1 MLKLNLKNLSLW
13 EILPFSLLIIFCAPI
28 FIVLSSL
35 FGDYSDNWS
44 HLYNYVLGDY
54 ISSTV
59 ILIFGVSI
67 LVFFIGTITAW
78 IVTNYDFYG
87 KSFFEWSLILPLSIP
102 PYILA
107 YTFTGLF
114 DPFGDANNLMRNIF
128 NLSSDVSVF
137 PNVRNIYGAI
147 LVFSF
152 TLYPYV
158 YLVSRSAF
166 LNQSKSMKESAR
178 LLGLSEIGVFFK
190 LGLPIIRPAV
200 IGGLMLV
207 IMETLSD
214 FGAVDHFAIQT
225 FTTGIFRTWYG
236 MYDLQTAMQLA
247 SLLLLIV
254 GLFFIL
260 ERNSRN
266 NAAFTANNASFVN
279 DNEVKLSG
287 VKSFGA
293 FLACFIPLFVGFILP
308 ITELIF
314 WSFVNES
321 TFFNQKFLQTSF
333 NTISLAIFAGL
344 ITAFLA
350 LIINFSIRLK
360 PGVIIKKLNSLLSI
374 GYAVPGLI
382 LAVGM
387 VQLLIYIDS
396 NFLDSTD
403 IALTGSLFGLLVAYM
418 IKTYA
423 LANSSIESGYE
434 GINSYIDESSKLL
447 GTTGW
452 RMLRRVHVPLMKTSF
467 LTAALLVMSEV
478 VKELPA
484 TLILRPFNFET
495 LAVSTYIYAAE
506 ERMIQAASPAIA
518 IVLIGLIPI
527 VFLSKMIRS
536 SSQSTEK

>member
-1 MLKLNLKNLSLW
+1 MNLKNLSPW
-13 EILPFSLLIIFCAPI
+13 EILPFLLLIIFCAPI

-360 PGVIIKKLNSLLSI
+360 PGVIIKKLSSLLSI

-396 NFLDSTD
+396 NFLDTTD
-403 IALTGSLFGLLVAYM
+403 IVLTGSLFGLLVAYI

-447 GTTGW
+447 GATGW
-452 RMLRRVHVPLMKTSF
+452 SMLRRVHVPLMKTSF

-536 SSQSTEK
+536 SSQSKEK

>member
-1 MLKLNLKNLSLW
+1 MNLKNLSPW
-13 EILPFSLLIIFCAPI
+13 EIFPFLLLIIFCAPI

-114 DPFGDANNLMRNIF
+114 DSFGDANNLMRNIF

-360 PGVIIKKLNSLLSI
+360 PGVIIKKLSSLLSI

-396 NFLDSTD
+396 NFLDTTD
-403 IALTGSLFGLLVAYM
+403 IVLTGSLFGLLVAYI

-447 GTTGW
+447 GATGW
-452 RMLRRVHVPLMKTSF
+452 SMLRRVHVPLMKTSF

-536 SSQSTEK
+536 SSQSKEK

>member
-1 MLKLNLKNLSLW
+1 MNLKNLSLW

-114 DPFGDANNLMRNIF
+114 DSFGDANNLMRNIF

-158 YLVSRSAF
+158 YLVSRSSF
-166 LNQSKSMKESAR
+166 LNQSKSMKEAAR
-178 LLGLSEIGVFFK
+178 LLGLSEIGIFFK

-360 PGVIIKKLNSLLSI
+360 PGVIIKKLSSLLSI

-396 NFLDSTD
+396 NFLNTTD
-403 IALTGSLFGLLVAYM
+403 IVLTGSLFGLLVAYI

-452 RMLRRVHVPLMKTSF
+452 SMLRRVHVPLMKTSF

-536 SSQSTEK
+536 SSQSKEK

>member
-166 LNQSKSMKESAR
+166 LNQSKSMKESGR

-452 RMLRRVHVPLMKTSF
+452 SMLRRVHVPLMKTSF

>member
-1 MLKLNLKNLSLW
+1 MNLKNLSPW
-13 EILPFSLLIIFCAPI
+13 EILPFLLLIIFCAPI

-360 PGVIIKKLNSLLSI
+360 PGVIIKKLSSLLSI

-396 NFLDSTD
+396 NFLNTTD
-403 IALTGSLFGLLVAYM
+403 IVLTGSLFGLLVAYI

-447 GTTGW
+447 GATGW
-452 RMLRRVHVPLMKTSF
+452 SMLRRVHVPLMKTSF

-536 SSQSTEK
+536 SSQSKEK

>member
-1 MLKLNLKNLSLW
+1 MNLKNLSLW
-13 EILPFSLLIIFCAPI
+13 EILPFLLLIIFCAPI

-67 LVFFIGTITAW
+67 FVFFIGTITAW

-87 KSFFEWSLILPLSIP
+87 KGFFEWSLILPLSIP

-128 NLSSDVSVF
+128 NLSSDVNVF

-279 DNEVKLSG
+279 ENEVKLSG

-293 FLACFIPLFVGFILP
+293 FLTCFIPLFIGFILP
-308 ITELIF
+308 MGELVF

-321 TFFNQKFLQTSF
+321 NFFNQKFIQTSF
-333 NTISLAIFAGL
+333 NTISLAVFAGL

-452 RMLRRVHVPLMKTSF
+452 SMLRRVHVPLMKTSF

>member
-1 MLKLNLKNLSLW
+1 MNLKNLSLW
-13 EILPFSLLIIFCAPI
+13 EILPFLLLIIFCAPI

-44 HLYNYVLGDY
+44 HLYSFVLGDY

-128 NLSSDVSVF
+128 NLSSDVNVF

-190 LGLPIIRPAV
+190 LGPPIIRPAV

-279 DNEVKLSG
+279 ENEVKLSG

-293 FLACFIPLFVGFILP
+293 FLACFIPLFIGFILP
-308 ITELIF
+308 IGELVF

-321 TFFNQKFLQTSF
+321 NFFNQKFIQTSF
-333 NTISLAIFAGL
+333 NTISLAVFAGL

-360 PGVIIKKLNSLLSI
+360 PGVIIKKLSSLLSI

-403 IALTGSLFGLLVAYM
+403 IAITGSLFGLLVAYM

-452 RMLRRVHVPLMKTSF
+452 SMLRRVHVPLMKTSF

>member
-1 MLKLNLKNLSLW
+1 MNLKNLSLW
-13 EILPFSLLIIFCAPI
+13 EILPFLLLIIFCAPI

-166 LNQSKSMKESAR
+166 LNQSKSMKESGR

-360 PGVIIKKLNSLLSI
+360 PGVIIKILSSLLSI

-396 NFLDSTD
+396 NFLDTTN
-403 IALTGSLFGLLVAYM
+403 IVLTGSLFGLLVAYI

-447 GTTGW
+447 GATGW
-452 RMLRRVHVPLMKTSF
+452 SMLRRVHVPLMKTSF

-536 SSQSTEK
+536 SSQSKEK

>member
-1 MLKLNLKNLSLW
+1 
-13 EILPFSLLIIFCAPI
+13 
-28 FIVLSSL
+28 
-35 FGDYSDNWS
+35 
-44 HLYNYVLGDY
+44 
-54 ISSTV
+54 
-59 ILIFGVSI
+59 
-67 LVFFIGTITAW
+67 
-78 IVTNYDFYG
+78 
-87 KSFFEWSLILPLSIP
+87 
-102 PYILA
+102 
-107 YTFTGLF
+107 
-114 DPFGDANNLMRNIF
+114 
-128 NLSSDVSVF
+128 
-137 PNVRNIYGAI
+137 
-147 LVFSF
+147 
-152 TLYPYV
+152 
-158 YLVSRSAF
+158 
-166 LNQSKSMKESAR
+166 
-178 LLGLSEIGVFFK
+178 
-190 LGLPIIRPAV
+190 
-200 IGGLMLV
+200 MLV

-360 PGVIIKKLNSLLSI
+360 PGVIIKKLSSLLSI

-396 NFLDSTD
+396 NFS
-403 IALTGSLFGLLVAYM
+403 
-418 IKTYA
+418 
-423 LANSSIESGYE
+423 
-434 GINSYIDESSKLL
+434 
-447 GTTGW
+447 
-452 RMLRRVHVPLMKTSF
+452 
-467 LTAALLVMSEV
+467 
-478 VKELPA
+478 
-484 TLILRPFNFET
+484 
-495 LAVSTYIYAAE
+495 
-506 ERMIQAASPAIA
+506 
-518 IVLIGLIPI
+518 
-527 VFLSKMIRS
+527 
-536 SSQSTEK
+536 

>member
-1 MLKLNLKNLSLW
+1 MNLKNLSPW
-13 EILPFSLLIIFCAPI
+13 EILPFLLLIIFCAPI

-128 NLSSDVSVF
+128 NLSSDVNVF

-166 LNQSKSMKESAR
+166 LNQSKSMKESGR

-360 PGVIIKKLNSLLSI
+360 PGVIIKKLSSLLSI

-396 NFLDSTD
+396 NFLDTTD
-403 IALTGSLFGLLVAYM
+403 IVLTGSLFGLLVAYI

-452 RMLRRVHVPLMKTSF
+452 SMLRRVHVPLMKTSF

-536 SSQSTEK
+536 SSQSKEK

>member
-1 MLKLNLKNLSLW
+1 MNLKNLSLW

-166 LNQSKSMKESAR
+166 LNQSQSMKESAR

-293 FLACFIPLFVGFILP
+293 FLACFIPLFIGFILP

-360 PGVIIKKLNSLLSI
+360 PGVIIKKLSSLLSI

-387 VQLLIYIDS
+387 VQVLIYIDS
-396 NFLDSTD
+396 NFLDTSD
-403 IALTGSLFGLLVAYM
+403 IVLTGSLFGLLVAYI

-447 GTTGW
+447 GATGW
-452 RMLRRVHVPLMKTSF
+452 SMLRRVHVPLMKTSF

-484 TLILRPFNFET
+484 TLILRPSNFET

-536 SSQSTEK
+536 SSQSKEK

>member
-1 MLKLNLKNLSLW
+1 MNLKNLSPW
-13 EILPFSLLIIFCAPI
+13 EIFPFLLLIIFCAPI

-360 PGVIIKKLNSLLSI
+360 PGVIIKKLSSLLSI
-374 GYAVPGLI
+374 GYAVPSLI

-396 NFLDSTD
+396 NFLDTTD
-403 IALTGSLFGLLVAYM
+403 IVLTGSLFGLLVAYI

-447 GTTGW
+447 GAPGW
-452 RMLRRVHVPLMKTSF
+452 SMLRRVHVPLMKTSF

-536 SSQSTEK
+536 SSQSKEK

>member
-1 MLKLNLKNLSLW
+1 MNLKNLSPW
-13 EILPFSLLIIFCAPI
+13 EIFPFLLLIIFCAPI

-128 NLSSDVSVF
+128 NVSSDVSVF

-360 PGVIIKKLNSLLSI
+360 PGVIIKKLSSLLSI
-374 GYAVPGLI
+374 GYAVPSLI

-396 NFLDSTD
+396 NFLDTTD
-403 IALTGSLFGLLVAYM
+403 IVLTGSLFGLLVAYI

-447 GTTGW
+447 GATGW
-452 RMLRRVHVPLMKTSF
+452 SMLRRVHVPLMKTSF

-536 SSQSTEK
+536 SSQSKEK

>member
-1 MLKLNLKNLSLW
+1 MNLKNLSLW
-13 EILPFSLLIIFCAPI
+13 EILPFLLLIIFCAPI

-128 NLSSDVSVF
+128 NLSSDVNVF

-166 LNQSKSMKESAR
+166 LNQSKSMKESGR

-452 RMLRRVHVPLMKTSF
+452 SMLRRVHVPLMKTSF

-536 SSQSTEK
+536 SSQSKEK

>member
-1 MLKLNLKNLSLW
+1 MNLKNLSPW
-13 EILPFSLLIIFCAPI
+13 EILPFLLLIIFCAPI

-128 NLSSDVSVF
+128 NVSSDVSVF

-360 PGVIIKKLNSLLSI
+360 PGVIIKKLSSLLSI

-396 NFLDSTD
+396 NFLDTTD
-403 IALTGSLFGLLVAYM
+403 IVLTGSLFGLLVAYI

-447 GTTGW
+447 GATGW
-452 RMLRRVHVPLMKTSF
+452 SMLRRVHVPLMKTSF

-536 SSQSTEK
+536 SSQSKEK

>member
-1 MLKLNLKNLSLW
+1 LNFNKLSLW
-13 EILPFSLLIIFCAPI
+13 GVIPFLVLVIFCAPI

-35 FGDYSDNWS
+35 FGNYSDNWF
-44 HLYNYVLGDY
+44 HLYNYVLVDY
-54 ISSTV
+54 VSSTV
-59 ILIFGVSI
+59 ILISGVSV

-78 IVTNYDFYG
+78 IVTNYDFFG
-87 KSFFEWSLILPLSIP
+87 KRFFEWSLILPLAIP

-114 DPFGDANNLMRNIF
+114 DPFGDANNLMRSIF
-128 NLSSDVSVF
+128 NLGPDISVF

-147 LVFSF
+147 AVFSF

-178 LLGLSEIGVFFK
+178 LLGLSQTGIFFR
-190 LGLPIIRPAV
+190 LSLPIIRPAA

-225 FTTGIFRTWYG
+225 LTTGIFRTWEG
-236 MYDLQTAMQLA
+236 MQDLQTAMQLA
-247 SLLLLIV
+247 SILLLVV

-266 NAAFTANNASFVN
+266 RAAFTSNDSSFTSEN
-279 DNEVKLSG
+279 DIRLS
-287 VKSFGA
+287 KMESFGA
-293 FLACFIPLFVGFILP
+293 FLICFVPLFVGFILP
-308 ITELIF
+308 ITELTF
-314 WSFVNES
+314 WAFESKS
-321 TFFNQKFLQTSF
+321 TFFNQKFIQTAF
-333 NTISLAIFAGL
+333 NSITLAIVSGL
-344 ITAFLA
+344 VTAFLA
-350 LIINFSIRLK
+350 LVINFSIRFK
-360 PGVIIKKLNSLLSI
+360 PGSVIKKLSSLLSI

-387 VQLLIYIDS
+387 VQLLIYLDN
-396 NFLDSTD
+396 NFLNSTD
-403 IALTGSLFGLLVAYM
+403 IVLTGSIFGLLLAYI

-434 GINSYIDESSKLL
+434 RITSSIDDSSRLL
-447 GTTGW
+447 GSTGW
-452 RMLRRVHVPLMKTSF
+452 NMLARVHSPLLKTSF
-467 LTAALLVMSEV
+467 LTAILLVMSEV

-506 ERMIQAASPAIA
+506 ERMFQAASPAIA

-536 SSQSTEK
+536 SSQSKGR

>member
-1 MLKLNLKNLSLW
+1 MNLKNLSPW
-13 EILPFSLLIIFCAPI
+13 EILPFLLLIIFCAPI

-128 NLSSDVSVF
+128 NVSSDVSVF

-360 PGVIIKKLNSLLSI
+360 PGVIIKKLSSLLSI

-396 NFLDSTD
+396 NFLDTTD
-403 IALTGSLFGLLVAYM
+403 IVLTGSLFGLLVAYI

-447 GTTGW
+447 GATGW
-452 RMLRRVHVPLMKTSF
+452 SMLRRVHVPLMKTSF

-506 ERMIQAASPAIA
+506 ERMIQAASPAIS

-536 SSQSTEK
+536 SSQSKEK

>member
-293 FLACFIPLFVGFILP
+293 FLACFIPLFIGFILP

-360 PGVIIKKLNSLLSI
+360 PGVIIKKLSSLLSI

-396 NFLDSTD
+396 NFLDTTN
-403 IALTGSLFGLLVAYM
+403 IVLTGSLFGLLVAYI

-447 GTTGW
+447 GATGW
-452 RMLRRVHVPLMKTSF
+452 SMLRRVHVPLMKTSF

>member
-1 MLKLNLKNLSLW
+1 MSTW
-13 EILPFSLLIIFCAPI
+13 GVIPFLLLIIFCAPI

-35 FGDYSDNWS
+35 FGNYSDNWT
-44 HLYNYVLGDY
+44 HLYNYVLIDY

-59 ILIFGVSI
+59 VLIAGVSF

-87 KSFFEWSLILPLSIP
+87 KSFFEWSLILPLAIP

-114 DPFGDANNLMRNIF
+114 DPSGDANNLVRSIF
-128 NLSSDVSVF
+128 NLSSDTAVF

-147 LVFSF
+147 VVFSF

-166 LNQSKSMKESAR
+166 LNQSKSIKESAR
-178 LLGLSEIGVFFK
+178 LLGLSEVGVFFK
-190 LGLPIIRPAV
+190 LSLPIIRPAA

-207 IMETLSD
+207 IMETISD

-254 GLFFIL
+254 GIFFIL
-260 ERNSRN
+260 ERNSRDR
-266 NAAFTANNASFVN
+266 AAFTVN
-279 DNEVKLSG
+279 DSSFIPEDGIKLSKM
-287 VKSFGA
+287 KSSLL
-293 FLACFIPLFVGFILP
+293 FLICFVPLFVGFILP
-308 ITELIF
+308 ITELTLWAF
-314 WSFVNES
+314 ES
-321 TFFNQKFLQTSF
+321 ESSFFNQKFIQTCF
-333 NTISLAIFAGL
+333 NSISLAVVAGL
-344 ITAFLA
+344 VSAFLA
-350 LIINFSIRLK
+350 LIINFSIRFK
-360 PGVIIKKLNSLLSI
+360 PSSFIKKLSSLLSI

-387 VQLLIYIDS
+387 VQLLIYLDN
-396 NFLDSTD
+396 NFLNSIDL
-403 IALTGSLFGLLVAYM
+403 ILTGSLFGLLLAYI

-434 GINSYIDESSKLL
+434 RITSSMDDSSKLL
-447 GTTGW
+447 GSTGW
-452 RMLRRVHVPLMKTSF
+452 SMLMRVHSPLLRTGF
-467 LTAALLVMSEV
+467 LTAILLVVSEV

-506 ERMIQAASPAIA
+506 ERMYQAASPAIA

-527 VFLSKMIRS
+527 FFLSKMIKS
-536 SSQSTEK
+536 SNKSG

>member
-1 MLKLNLKNLSLW
+1 MNLKNLSLW

-166 LNQSKSMKESAR
+166 LNQSQSMKESAR

-350 LIINFSIRLK
+350 LIINFSIRLR
-360 PGVIIKKLNSLLSI
+360 PGVIIKKLSSLLSI

-396 NFLDSTD
+396 NFLDTTN
-403 IALTGSLFGLLVAYM
+403 IVLTGSLFGLLVAYI

-447 GTTGW
+447 GATGW
-452 RMLRRVHVPLMKTSF
+452 SMLRRVHVPLMKTSF

-495 LAVSTYIYAAE
+495 LSVSTYIYAAE

-527 VFLSKMIRS
+527 VFLSKMIRL
-536 SSQSTEK
+536 SSQSKEK

>member
-1 MLKLNLKNLSLW
+1 MNLKNLSLW

-236 MYDLQTAMQLA
+236 MDDLQTAMQLA

-360 PGVIIKKLNSLLSI
+360 PGVIIKKLSSLLSI

-396 NFLDSTD
+396 NFLDTTD
-403 IALTGSLFGLLVAYM
+403 IVLTGSLFGLLVAYI

-447 GTTGW
+447 GATGW
-452 RMLRRVHVPLMKTSF
+452 SMLRRVHVPLMKTSF

-536 SSQSTEK
+536 SSQSKEK

>member
-1 MLKLNLKNLSLW
+1 MNLKNLSPW
-13 EILPFSLLIIFCAPI
+13 EIFPFLLLIIFCAPI

-333 NTISLAIFAGL
+333 NTISLAVFAGL

-452 RMLRRVHVPLMKTSF
+452 SMLRRVHVPLMKTSF

-536 SSQSTEK
+536 SSQSKEK

>member
-1 MLKLNLKNLSLW
+1 MNLKNLSPW
-13 EILPFSLLIIFCAPI
+13 EILPFLLLIIFCAPI

-128 NLSSDVSVF
+128 NVSSDVSVF

-166 LNQSKSMKESAR
+166 LNQSKSMKESGR

-360 PGVIIKKLNSLLSI
+360 PGVIIKKLSSLLSI
-374 GYAVPGLI
+374 GYAVPSLI

-396 NFLDSTD
+396 NFLDTTD
-403 IALTGSLFGLLVAYM
+403 IVLTGSLFGLLVAYI

-447 GTTGW
+447 GATGW
-452 RMLRRVHVPLMKTSF
+452 SMLRRVHVPLMKTSF

-536 SSQSTEK
+536 SSQSKEK